1 MPRTTTLNQETY
13 QQAPCMDRPIR
24 RTVSTEYELETRC
37 DWPCP
42 CGGTVPDAPD
52 HCVWSKKR
60 GKANTLCTDA
70 VICASQCPDKG
81 VCEAYQ
87 EFRRQIKDRKRK
99 DELEFIHRHQKE
111 DVPNEMPTVRRT
123 GNGGEEKVLRR
134 VHQATETGTNEAVQA
149 ETTTEEPGEKTVRRR
164 IINGNEAETPVRR
177 IRRG

>member
-1 MPRTTTLNQETY
+1 MPRTTNLENY
-13 QQAPCMDRPIR
+13 QQDHSIQQTPR
-24 RTVSTEYELETRC
+24 RRQVPPEYERETRC
-37 DWPCP
+37 HWPCP
-42 CGGTVPDAPD
+42 CGGTVPDAPE

-149 ETTTEEPGEKTVRRR
+149 ETSTEESGEKTVRRR
-164 IINGNEAETPVRR
+164 IIRDETPVRK